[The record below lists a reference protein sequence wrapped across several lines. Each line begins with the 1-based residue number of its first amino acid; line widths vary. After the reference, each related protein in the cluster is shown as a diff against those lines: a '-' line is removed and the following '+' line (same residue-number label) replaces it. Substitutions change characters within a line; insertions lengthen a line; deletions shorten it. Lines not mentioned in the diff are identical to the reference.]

1 MSEVLLCEVDNIK
14 MKYFSFGNGNKT
26 MIMLPGVSLNSVMLS
41 KDIIAKAYEMF
52 TNEFTVY
59 VFDRKL
65 YMEEG
70 YSTYDMAKDTIK
82 VIDNLGL
89 KELYVLG
96 ASQGGMMALYMGI
109 IRPDLFKKINICAS
123 TPKFSNNSFKLM
135 NEMVELAK
143 KNMKY
148 ELVDSFCK
156 LIYTKEFYESI
167 KGALNEFSDTLTS
180 NDIDRLI
187 ISINSLKGFDVCDDL
202 NKIQCPILAIGAKL
216 DPIMDNNDLKL
227 IKDNCDSEI
236 YIYDNYSHAVYDEA
250 KDIKE
255 RIYEFFLK

>member
-1 MSEVLLCEVDNIK
+1 
-14 MKYFSFGNGNKT
+14 
-26 MIMLPGVSLNSVMLS
+26 
-41 KDIIAKAYEMF
+41 
-52 TNEFTVY
+52 
-59 VFDRKL
+59 
-65 YMEEG
+65 
-70 YSTYDMAKDTIK
+70 
-82 VIDNLGL
+82 
-89 KELYVLG
+89 
-96 ASQGGMMALYMGI
+96 
-109 IRPDLFKKINICAS
+109 
-123 TPKFSNNSFKLM
+123 M
-135 NEMVELAK
+135 NEMAELAK

-167 KGALNEFSDTLTS
+167 KGALKEFSDTLTS

-187 ISINSLKGFDVCDDL
+187 ISINSLRGFDVCDDL